1 MNSSCAPAITEIVEG
16 FTPAA
21 RSETIAGPE
30 LEGEPPQ
37 AAKASGKS
45 RIALCIDSSGMNG
58 TSGRDDDLAGDRKT
72 SELQSQSNL
81 VCRLLLEKK
90 KKIYATSGT
99 VIRLFTVSGAR

>member
-58 TSGRDDDLAGDRKT
+58 TSGRDDDLAGH
-72 SELQSQSNL
+72 LL
-81 VCRLLLEKK
+81 VPAAAEDGAVEIVGPGLVRNDQIGRASCRER
-90 KKIYATSGT
+90 
-99 VIRLFTVSGAR
+99 V